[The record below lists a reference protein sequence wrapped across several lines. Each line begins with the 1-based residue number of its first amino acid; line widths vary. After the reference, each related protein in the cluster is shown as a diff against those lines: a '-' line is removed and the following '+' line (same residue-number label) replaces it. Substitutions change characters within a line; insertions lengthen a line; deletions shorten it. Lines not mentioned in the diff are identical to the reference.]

1 MFEAVLGEQC
11 RVVECYGDVSSSTT
25 IEALE
30 KSIEKWEFIKRW
42 TEMHPAAPLD
52 DGTADSCALC
62 RRFKMCKD
70 CPVAIRIGEKWCKR
84 TPYYAYSRWDEYE
97 KRLKDASDEVAFLKA
112 LLRIEES
119 DLFEVEYEDGDA
131 RLGLKRDFGNADPL
145 AESIEKWE
153 VIVAICSDP
162 TFKGKV
168 LNADAGTCG
177 LCNEH
182 AYCDDCPVRDSTG
195 RLGCAGTPWFA
206 FWRANDVMNRE
217 GVLKA
222 AKAEVEFLKG
232 LCLEAKRP
240 PMPDLVI
247 TSIVDQTIY
256 LTAPSEKMQ
265 DFICEDC
272 EAHALTYVK
281 RQREQQRIVVKYF
294 VNAAKFAEWL
304 VNGARQQGFTVEV
317 RDA

>member
-97 KRLKDASDEVAFLKA
+97 KRLKDASDEVAFLKT

-195 RLGCAGTPWFA
+195 RLGCAGTPWFD

-232 LCLEAKRP
+232 LRAKP
-240 PMPDLVI
+240 QLIITGVI
-247 TSIVDQTIY
+247 DQTIY
-256 LTAPSEKMQ
+256 FEVDDYNIRTWIRKVCDPFADVYHLSREPRFLTVKVFVKARELADWLVINAKEAGLTA
-265 DFICEDC
+265 
-272 EAHALTYVK
+272 
-281 RQREQQRIVVKYF
+281 
-294 VNAAKFAEWL
+294 
-304 VNGARQQGFTVEV
+304 EV

>member
-1 MFEAVLGEQC
+1 MFK
-11 RVVECYGDVSSSTT
+11 VVDGYVGKYVKYDGDLTGLRK
-25 IEALE
+25 IEAMR
-30 KSIEKWEFIKRW
+30 KSVKKWEFIAEW
-42 TEMHPAAPLD
+42 CESHD
-52 DGTADSCALC
+52 DSEFLADGGENTCALC
-62 RRFKMCKD
+62 KLYLGETDRECVG
-70 CPVAIRIGEKWCKR
+70 CPILDRTGKIGCQE
-84 TPYYAYSRWDEYE
+84 TPYVNYRRSGGDSRVA
-97 KRLKDASDEVAFLKA
+97 RREVAFLKT

-195 RLGCAGTPWFA
+195 RLGCAGTPWSD

-232 LCLEAKRP
+232 LRAKP
-240 PMPDLVI
+240 QLIITGVI
-247 TSIVDQTIY
+247 DQTIY
-256 LTAPSEKMQ
+256 FEVDDYNIRTWIRKVCDPFADVYHLSREPRFLTVKVFVKARELADWLVINAKEAGLTA
-265 DFICEDC
+265 
-272 EAHALTYVK
+272 
-281 RQREQQRIVVKYF
+281 
-294 VNAAKFAEWL
+294 
-304 VNGARQQGFTVEV
+304 EV